1 MSPTMPFGEVLEAAG
16 QLSSDEQA
24 ELIAVMNRRLAQAAR
39 AKVAN
44 DVREARQES
53 LDGTTSPSTPEDLLR
68 EILQ

>member
-1 MSPTMPFGEVLEAAG
+1 MSPTMLFGEVLEAAG
-16 QLSSDEQA
+16 QLSPDEQA

-44 DVREARQES
+44 DVREARQQFLE
-53 LDGTTSPSTPEDLLR
+53 GTTSPSTPEDLLR

>member
-1 MSPTMPFGEVLEAAG
+1 MSPTMLFGEVLEAAG
-16 QLSSDEQA
+16 QLSPDEQA

-44 DVREARQES
+44 DVRDAREEY
-53 LDGTTSPSTPEDLLR
+53 LAGITSPSTPEDLLR

>member
-1 MSPTMPFGEVLEAAG
+1 MSSTMPFGEVLEAAG
-16 QLSSDEQA
+16 QLSPDEQA

-44 DVREARQES
+44 DVREARQEF